1 MSQYGGQG
9 RARAGQTFM
18 QILKA
23 YYTNADI
30 GSYPID
36 IGREKESAGPPLLR
50 QVFYSIS
57 TNGKLYVRN
66 AEMRRMVVHIN
77 DTYDVALSEED
88 LADGEAVVDLSG
100 YLQAG
105 LNTVHYSPV
114 GPGTA
119 TVNVVLE

>member
-1 MSQYGGQG
+1 MSQYGAQG

-23 YYTNADI
+23 YYTTADV

-36 IGREKESAGPPLLR
+36 IGREKGSGGAPVLR
-50 QVFYSIS
+50 QVFYSIG

-66 AEMRRMVVHIN
+66 AEMRGMVVHVN
-77 DTYDVALSEED
+77 DTYDIAVSGED
-88 LADGEAVVDLSG
+88 LADGSAVVDLSG
-100 YLQAG
+100 YLQPG

-119 TVNVVLE
+119 TVNVVVE